1 MPSKDKYKKPHKN
14 TYNKKEYKNASVYKV
29 DKDEQKIK
37 LPMLIGIPIL
47 LIALKY
53 LIIAFVAL
61 GKGESFYFL
70 SSGVIF
76 ALFIVSFMLLRH
88 GESLEIIYNKSKYAK
103 HSKYPY
109 KTMGAIALSVATT
122 YSAYLGSY
130 SWFSSLM
137 LGVSVLVGWYMYY
150 GFDPR
155 VDKIDGYDNDK
166 SAQRIMTLLVKAND
180 DIEDIK
186 GYSKSMNSTSTAR
199 LTKEMAEEFE
209 KIVQHIENEPDDY
222 DKARKYL
229 VSYLGELKDMSETFA
244 KLDAKDK
251 TNSIVLAFE
260 DTLKQ
265 SIKKLK
271 AQYDKL
277 LDDDI
282 LDLDIK
288 LSVMKKRLKE
298 EA

>member
-1 MPSKDKYKKPHKN
+1 MPSKID
-14 TYNKKEYKNASVYKV
+14 NKKKYNNASVYKI
-29 DKDEQKIK
+29 DRDEQNIKI
-37 LPMLIGIPIL
+37 PMLIGTPIL
-47 LIALKY
+47 FVALKY
-53 LIIAFVAL
+53 LITGVAAL
-61 GKGESFYFL
+61 ASGESFYFL
-70 SSGVIF
+70 SSGLIF
-76 ALFIVSFMLLRH
+76 TLLITSFILLRK
-88 GESLEIIYNKSKYAK
+88 GKSLEMIYNKSKYAK

-109 KTMGAIALSVATT
+109 KTMGAILLSIATT
-122 YSAYLGSY
+122 YSANLGSY
-130 SWFSSLM
+130 SMFSSIM
-137 LGVSVLVGWYMYY
+137 LGASVLLGWYLYY

-166 SAQRIMTLLVKAND
+166 SAQRIMTLLVQANE
-180 DIEDIK
+180 DIKDIK
-186 GYSKSMNSTSTAR
+186 GYAKKMSLSSISQ

-209 KIVQHIENEPDDY
+209 NIVIHIENEPDDY

-229 VSYLGELKDMSETFA
+229 VSYLGELRDMSETFT
-244 KLDAKDK
+244 KLDAKEK
-251 TNSIVLAFE
+251 TDSVVLAFE

-265 SIKKLK
+265 SIEKLK

-298 EA
+298 EE